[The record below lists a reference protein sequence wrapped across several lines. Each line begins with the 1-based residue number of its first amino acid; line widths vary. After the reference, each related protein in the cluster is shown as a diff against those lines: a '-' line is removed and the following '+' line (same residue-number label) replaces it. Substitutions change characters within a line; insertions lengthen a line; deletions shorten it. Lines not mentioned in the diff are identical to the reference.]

1 MTEKKAIAE
10 SLIICN
16 INNNMA
22 RKTTLVILLLIACV
36 LPLAAVEDSAAVDPA
51 VVDPATDTRA
61 KRPVLGFGITG
72 AVAVTDEPVG
82 AGYPAGFFT
91 PKAQAVGALS
101 ALLDVPLVYS
111 FSLGIGFQLQ
121 GVAASNPA
129 GGWTYPAHWGGG
141 FRLSMG
147 YGFELSEPSAALQVR
162 LGTSAGG
169 SANFHLQTFTTLFMF
184 YPGIFLEPYLEL
196 DNPKREKRSIA
207 VVLPIE
213 YAFRR
218 DYKFHGSIGIG
229 IVRRYTLQ

>member
-10 SLIICN
+10 SLIIGN

-36 LPLAAVEDSAAVDPA
+36 LPLAAADDPATVDPTAVDPA
-51 VVDPATDTRA
+51 ADTGA

-72 AVAVTDEPVG
+72 AVAVADEPVG
-82 AGYPAGFFT
+82 AGYPAGFYT

-101 ALLDVPLVYS
+101 ALLDVPLVSS

-121 GVAASNPA
+121 GVTASNPA

-141 FRLSMG
+141 FRLSTG
-147 YGFELSEPSAALQVR
+147 YGFGLSEPSAAMQVR
-162 LGTSAGG
+162 LGASVGG
-169 SANFHLQTFTTLFMF
+169 SVNFHLQTFTTLFFF

-196 DNPKREKRSIA
+196 DNPKRKKRSIA

-213 YAFRR
+213 YTFRR
-218 DYKFHGSIGIG
+218 DYQFYGSIGIG